1 MRSEAVDY
9 FQQDSSSFA
18 NGQAAETMALVIDT
32 TAAEHDMQAMQHLLK
47 KVLFQA
53 HCIIVTHMSDKI
65 DVSAGMCRTCTA

>member
-18 NGQAAETMALVIDT
+18 SGQAAETMALVIDI

-47 KVLFQA
+47 EVLL
-53 HCIIVTHMSDKI
+53 HCPLPLLSHTRQTRLM
-65 DVSAGMCRTCTA
+65 